1 MSLGESATE
10 VINKDLAGA
19 SILFNLPHFPPHN
32 SSVKF
37 FVKIMRSQF
46 VLITFIATACCMELT
61 KLKEDSGDSI
71 ALNELASNAPSN
83 EPKSTYFNRDQ
94 SNPERQNFAHCGA
107 EASFRPV
114 AHEQVTNPSRKEF
127 TNLIEDSP
135 LKDLHPRKHQVLSL
149 ATDWEEI
156 LNQQK
161 WEELLLDD
169 GTEHQVGTLNRLSNS
184 SRDLCVKIK
193 DRLNL
198 LKEKRLLQLGGL
210 NSPKFQNQATF
221 EVLKL
226 NYDQDSRMKK
236 YIEGYPSDMVD
247 RIVKETWEKI
257 SWSILDDIKQ
267 IIINQ
272 KSLPKHQKKSGEKAL
287 IPAVKYLFKTMD
299 LLYKQGFIGGE
310 DLRTYVLNDKE
321 LVNDLINY
329 VRSSFANE
337 KYVSENLEQMWIGG
351 ESVTDHWYFLPMHK
365 VFEVFGE
372 KDKEIINLYYLEAK
386 ILELGTKLQQSNQIT
401 PKFQENWASF
411 SVQGHIDTLNK
422 IIKQSNQSNRN
433 AKKGILKMEIS
444 VDERNSMK
452 LQLERMIQLLHE
464 LYLDPDSKAYDGYY
478 GSWLHIT
485 DASLLYTSICQLIK
499 FTERNIS
506 RDVVEEIEAE
516 TIHSGALNPL
526 NFRGS
531 RAERQAA
538 LSSTKLIQYMGF
550 TDTLAHLL
558 SEGEDFIYLK
568 KNGAYLK
575 SKIKDYLS
583 EFSQEI
589 IEFNHNH
596 QMARLDQTIF
606 GKDVLDFLNEV
617 NLDRE
622 MSTEVLK
629 VGLEAESLDIV
640 KRTWLAQSLL
650 FNLPHFPASDS
661 SVFFSVETMRSRLV
675 LGMFIA
681 TACCME
687 LTKLKEESSD
697 SIALN
702 DLASNEQ
709 KSAYINRDQSTLKRR
724 DFAHCGAE
732 TSFWPV
738 AHEQAENSRREE
750 FANLIKDSPW
760 KDLHPKKPYNFK
772 DLMIT
777 EISLLYSGFIL
788 LRSWERNADQVLSLA
803 TDMEEILNQQ
813 KWEELL
819 LDDGT
824 EYQTKE
830 TNRLS
835 DSSRDL
841 CVKIKDGLNLLK
853 EKRLLQLGGLDSRF
867 QDRRTF
873 GFLKLNL
880 DEDPQMEEQIGD
892 YPLDVF
898 NLVMK
903 VKWEKLSWSILDDIK
918 QIIIDQISLPKHQ
931 KTSGAKV
938 SIPAVQYLLKTMDSL
953 YKQGFIKGDNVRT
966 YVLHDKELVDGL
978 MDYVRSSFANIKYI
992 LENHT
997 QIWIGDDYIIDLYS
1011 LEAKILKLG
1020 TKLQQSNN
1028 ITQEFQGKWASFSV
1042 QKYIDA
1048 LKKIK
1053 SINSQH

>member
-1 MSLGESATE
+1 
-10 VINKDLAGA
+10 
-19 SILFNLPHFPPHN
+19 
-32 SSVKF
+32 
-37 FVKIMRSQF
+37 MRSQF

-135 LKDLHPRKHQVLSL
+135 LKDLHPRKLHILLRSWERNSDQVLSL

-640 KRTWLAQSLL
+640 KR
-650 FNLPHFPASDS
+650 
-661 SVFFSVETMRSRLV
+661 
-675 LGMFIA
+675 
-681 TACCME
+681 
-687 LTKLKEESSD
+687 
-697 SIALN
+697 SIAELI
-702 DLASNEQ
+702 DSHA
-709 KSAYINRDQSTLKRR
+709 
-724 DFAHCGAE
+724 
-732 TSFWPV
+732 
-738 AHEQAENSRREE
+738 
-750 FANLIKDSPW
+750 ANLA
-760 KDLHPKKPYNFK
+760 
-772 DLMIT
+772 
-777 EISLLYSGFIL
+777 IL
-788 LRSWERNADQVLSLA
+788 LGN
-803 TDMEEILNQQ
+803 
-813 KWEELL
+813 
-819 LDDGT
+819 
-824 EYQTKE
+824 
-830 TNRLS
+830 
-835 DSSRDL
+835 
-841 CVKIKDGLNLLK
+841 
-853 EKRLLQLGGLDSRF
+853 
-867 QDRRTF
+867 
-873 GFLKLNL
+873 
-880 DEDPQMEEQIGD
+880 
-892 YPLDVF
+892 
-898 NLVMK
+898 
-903 VKWEKLSWSILDDIK
+903 
-918 QIIIDQISLPKHQ
+918 
-931 KTSGAKV
+931 
-938 SIPAVQYLLKTMDSL
+938 
-953 YKQGFIKGDNVRT
+953 
-966 YVLHDKELVDGL
+966 
-978 MDYVRSSFANIKYI
+978 
-992 LENHT
+992 
-997 QIWIGDDYIIDLYS
+997 
-1011 LEAKILKLG
+1011 
-1020 TKLQQSNN
+1020 
-1028 ITQEFQGKWASFSV
+1028 
-1042 QKYIDA
+1042 
-1048 LKKIK
+1048 
-1053 SINSQH
+1053 